1 MAGESVKVLS
11 RFAKKNPRKEKLR
24 RGAGGSRSK
33 PPRFA
38 TDSQEEQ
45 GPGGGCWLVEPIG

>member
-38 TDSQEEQ
+38 TDSQEE
-45 GPGGGCWLVEPIG
+45 